1 MGVVS
6 EKQHAPLRSPRRAAA
21 VAEGGGEAQG
31 CGGVP
36 GWGGG
41 GGVGLILL

>member
-1 MGVVS
+1 
-6 EKQHAPLRSPRRAAA
+6 

-41 GGVGLILL
+41 GGVGVV